1 MNVTWYL
8 IGAVFAVGIWGVIAQ
23 RNVIK
28 KIIALSIANSA
39 IIMLFI
45 YFGSRS
51 GNTAPILTGALA
63 TVDSSGEAATV
74 NGGAGGGHLVP
85 VDPIPQAL
93 TLTAIVVGI
102 CVVALA
108 LVLVYRLYQRYGTL
122 DATELEKMVWKR
134 DE

>member
-1 MNVTWYL
+1 MNATWYL
-8 IGAVFAVGIWGVIAQ
+8 IGAIFLVGLWGVIAEG
-23 RNVIK
+23 NIIK
-28 KIIALSIANSA
+28 KIIALSISNSA

-45 YFGSRS
+45 FFGSRS
-51 GNTAPILTGALA
+51 GNTAPILTGPLA
-63 TVDSSGEAATV
+63 ADAAADGVATT
-74 NGGAGGGHLVP
+74 NGGTAIVPPVP

-108 LVLVYRLYQRYGTL
+108 LVLAYRLYQRYGTL
-122 DATELEKMVWKR
+122 DATELENLVWKR

>member
-8 IGAVFAVGIWGVIAQ
+8 IGAIFAVGIWGVIAQ

-63 TVDSSGEAATV
+63 EPIRPVKRQRSTAVRVAATWFRWTRF
-74 NGGAGGGHLVP
+74 P
-85 VDPIPQAL
+85 
-93 TLTAIVVGI
+93 
-102 CVVALA
+102 
-108 LVLVYRLYQRYGTL
+108 RR
-122 DATELEKMVWKR
+122 
-134 DE
+134 

>member
-8 IGAVFAVGIWGVIAQ
+8 IGAIFLVGLWGVIAEG
-23 RNVIK
+23 NIIK
-28 KIIALSIANSA
+28 KIIALSISNSA

-63 TVDSSGEAATV
+63 TDTTADDTV
-74 NGGAGGGHLVP
+74 AGVSLVP

-108 LVLVYRLYQRYGTL
+108 LVLAYRLYQRYGTL
-122 DATELEKMVWKR
+122 DATELETLVWKR

>member
-8 IGAVFAVGIWGVIAQ
+8 IGAIFLVGLWGVIAE
-23 RNVIK
+23 RNMIK
-28 KIIALSIANSA
+28 KIIALSVSNSA

-51 GNTAPILTGALA
+51 GNTAPILTGPLA
-63 TVDSSGEAATV
+63 ADAAG
-74 NGGAGGGHLVP
+74 NGAGIAEGGETVVPLVP

-93 TLTAIVVGI
+93 TLTAIVVGS

-108 LVLVYRLYQRYGTL
+108 LVLVYRLYERYGTL
-122 DATELEKMVWKR
+122 DATELEEMVWKR